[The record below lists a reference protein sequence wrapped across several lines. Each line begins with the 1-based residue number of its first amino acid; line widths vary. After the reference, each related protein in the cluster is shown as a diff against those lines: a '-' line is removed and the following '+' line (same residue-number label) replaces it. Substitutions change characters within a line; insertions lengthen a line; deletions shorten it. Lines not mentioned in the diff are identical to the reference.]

1 MYIYIYIDI
10 HIYIYMYICEF
21 KAQYNN
27 HKNSFTYCINE
38 KSNRIFKYICNVKD
52 KDKNFTI
59 KWSIAGTAR
68 PYTCGTG

>member
-1 MYIYIYIDI
+1 
-10 HIYIYMYICEF
+10 MYICEF

-59 KWSIAGTAR
+59 KWSIAGTTR